1 VVQYSQGLAD
11 GPEIAEK
18 VRVKVSSTVLLL
30 WSIAAAAAAPAP
42 PSSSSALNSKAPNT
56 TGSPVRLTLD
66 EALKLAEQYSP
77 LLQEANAQVEGAT
90 SAISTARAYPNPS
103 FQFLA
108 GPQRARPIANP
119 AVPGLLQHYGVS
131 QQLETPNVRRT
142 RRTAAELARESTLI
156 GLIGTKLFIQAGVKR
171 AFYDVIRRREEI
183 EHAEENLRILEDLRR
198 RTLVQVN
205 VGEAAKLELTRSEA
219 EVATGQN
226 AVRTANISYVS
237 AISALRAAISAPL
250 DRPLDP
256 IGQLEGNL
264 HLPPIDQLRE
274 ALLANNPALKQ
285 ANAEMQRAEALL
297 ASEKALR
304 TPQPRF
310 DAEYEHQ
317 PDLTFYRFGIT
328 LPIPV
333 FDKRRGQIGEASA
346 NVTRASAALRQ
357 QRLELIAELER
368 AYGQYEIAD
377 QQVNSFQSGALRQ
390 ANAAVEAAQAA
401 YRFGARG
408 IIEVLDAQRVLQTV
422 RGELLD
428 AQFERQS
435 AAVDLESL
443 GLVKLGVSN

>member
-1 VVQYSQGLAD
+1 M
-11 GPEIAEK
+11 
-18 VRVKVSSTVLLL
+18 LLL
-30 WSIAAAAAAPAP
+30 WSIAAAGTPVASPNNNSASLSQAPT
-42 PSSSSALNSKAPNT
+42 T
-56 TGSPVRLTLD
+56 TGSIIRLTLD

-77 LLQEANAQVEGAT
+77 LLQGAEAQVQGAT

-119 AVPGLLQHYGVS
+119 AVPGLLQRYAAS
-131 QQLETPNVRRT
+131 QPIETPNVRRT
-142 RRTAAELARESTLI
+142 RRAAAELARESTLI
-156 GLIGTKLFIQAGVKR
+156 GLIGTKLFVRASVKH
-171 AFYDVIRRREEI
+171 AFYEVLRRREEI
-183 EHAEENLRILEDLRR
+183 EHAEENLHILEDLRR

-226 AVRTANISYVS
+226 AVRTANLSYVG
-237 AISALRAAISAPL
+237 AVSALRATISAPL
-250 DRPLDP
+250 ERPLD
-256 IGQLEGNL
+256 LEGRL
-264 HLPPIDQLRE
+264 ESTLRLPPIDQLRQE
-274 ALLANNPALKQ
+274 LLANNPALKQ
-285 ANAEMQRAEALL
+285 AGTELQRAEALL
-297 ASEKALR
+297 ASERAQR
-304 TPQPRF
+304 TPQPHLDF
-310 DAEYEHQ
+310 EYEQQ
-317 PDLTFYRFGIT
+317 PDLTYYRFGVT
-328 LPIPV
+328 LPIPI
-333 FDKRRGQIGEASA
+333 FDKRRGQIGEATA
-346 NVTRASAALRQ
+346 NVTRASSTLRQ

-368 AYGQYEIAD
+368 AYGQYLIAD
-377 QQVNSFQSGALRQ
+377 QQVASFQAGALRQ

-428 AQFERQS
+428 AQYERQS